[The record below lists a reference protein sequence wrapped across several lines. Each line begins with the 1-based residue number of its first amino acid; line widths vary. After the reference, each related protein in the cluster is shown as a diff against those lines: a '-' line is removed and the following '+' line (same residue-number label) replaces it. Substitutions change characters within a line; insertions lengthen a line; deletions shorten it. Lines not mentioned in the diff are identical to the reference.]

1 MKNIIIGLFG
11 QAAAGKDTVADIL
24 IPLLNQFK
32 DENKPAL
39 RKAAF
44 AYNVKKIF
52 CDYFD
57 VDFNFIEQ
65 WKRNPEPPPG
75 FTMSVRQ
82 SLQMIGDGFRKV
94 KSSVW
99 IDKLINKAHN
109 VIITDGRYLNE
120 ANAIK
125 QKGGINILINR
136 PLHRNNDQNDSE
148 KIMGEVSDY
157 FYHRSSCG
165 AIVSEKYPMFDYFLN
180 NDGDIQSLENKV
192 VNSLIPFIIQKFQLE
207 EVLLVKKNN

>member
-1 MKNIIIGLFG
+1 MKNIIVGLFG

-32 DENKPAL
+32 DENKPVL

-120 ANAIK
+120 ANAIR
-125 QKGGINILINR
+125 QKGGINILVNR
-136 PLHRNNDQNDSE
+136 PSHRNNDQNDSE
-148 KIMGEVSDY
+148 KTMGEVSEY
-157 FYHRSSCG
+157 FTAKNVSGYL
-165 AIVSEKYPMFDYFLN
+165 VSEKYPMFDYCLN
-180 NDGDIQSLENKV
+180 NDGNMQDLENKIS
-192 VNSLIPFIIQKFQLE
+192 NNLISFIM
-207 EVLLVKKNN
+207 KNFG